1 MSLYWPI
8 VLVTCVQMPII
19 HNGHG
24 WKCEPCSG
32 NPKTLVPLLMQQR
45 GYRHTELKTVVE
57 KTMYQIMVLIT
68 LFGSQAGVHMEP
80 LIKENFN
87 YPISFSSTP

>member
-1 MSLYWPI
+1 
-8 VLVTCVQMPII
+8 
-19 HNGHG
+19 
-24 WKCEPCSG
+24 
-32 NPKTLVPLLMQQR
+32 MQQR

-68 LFGSQAGVHMEP
+68 LFGSQAGVHKEP